1 MASLAPSSVPAYGHR
16 IISSLIDDLAR
27 ETPHRCF
34 CSLPR
39 TTRIED
45 GFRDIT
51 YGVLANA
58 INRIAWWIQEKLG
71 RNEDF
76 ETLAY
81 VGPPDLRY
89 IVVTIAAQKTGY
101 KASGPKASL
110 HRSLTLS

>member
-1 MASLAPSSVPAYGHR
+1 MGSLPPSAAPGYGHR
-16 IISSLIDDLAR
+16 IISSLIDDYAR

-39 TTRIED
+39 TTRVED

-51 YGVLANA
+51 YAILANA
-58 INRIAWWIQEKLG
+58 INRMAWWIQEKLG
-71 RNEDF
+71 RNEEH

-89 IVVTIAAQKTGY
+89 IALTIAAQKTGY
-101 KASGPKASL
+101 KAS
-110 HRSLTLS
+110 